1 MHLLMSPKNCFKTM
15 DEQLREVR
23 CTLVLDPFILMKFRL
38 DYMYNSFNLSSFFL
52 RNFSFVSFEVV
63 RQ

>member
-1 MHLLMSPKNCFKTM
+1 M